1 MESEPQRHCPHCGT
15 PVAQKAET
23 CLMCGAT
30 LKEPR
35 KRRIGTPPA
44 DLLLPLIVVGALAL
58 LWIWKPWQSGEG
70 EGEVEVAVETSPT
83 PSRTATSMPT
93 ATYAVA
99 PSATPLYSPT
109 PPPTATLPPDTT
121 RHTVKSGET
130 VSTIAKL
137 YGTTTR
143 AILQANGLKT
153 NTIISIDQE
162 LLIPLPAAN
171 TSTPTPTLTPSPTPF
186 VYTIKSG
193 DTLSAI
199 AKKYNT
205 TVEALMEANNIG
217 DATNI
222 QVGTRLTIVQP
233 PDFTLT
239 MAYETYEV
247 EQGDTLYT
255 ISGEYG
261 LTIAEI
267 KEINNLTSN
276 NLSVGQQLRIPVGTA
291 TPIPTSTPTPTL
303 TPTPGPARPAPALL
317 APPQDTAFEGADR
330 VIIMNWASVGILGED
345 EWYTVRVRRTGQ
357 VAQFLPVVWTKV
369 TSWQL
374 PAELYIEGLTEPQ
387 HFYWQVQVTRHTGV
401 DEEGDW
407 IGEQISPPGE
417 VRTFTWK

>member
-23 CLMCGAT
+23 CLMCGAA

-35 KRRIGTPPA
+35 RRSFGTPSA
-44 DLLLPLIVVGALAL
+44 DLLLPLMVVGALAL

-70 EGEVEVAVETSPT
+70 EGEAEVAVEISPT

-130 VSTIAKL
+130 ASTIAKL
-137 YGTTTR
+137 YGTTTK
-143 AILQANGLKT
+143 AILDANGLKT
-153 NTIISIDQE
+153 NTIISIGQE

-186 VYTIKSG
+186 VYTIKTG

-205 TVEALMEANNIG
+205 TVEALMEANGIT

-222 QVGTRLTIVQP
+222 KAGTQLTIVQP
-233 PDFTLT
+233 PDFALT

-317 APPQDTAFEGADR
+317 APPQDTAFEGADT

-387 HFYWQVQVTRHTGV
+387 HFHWQVNVMRHTGI
-401 DEEGDW
+401 DEDGDW
-407 IGEQISPPGE
+407 IGEQISPAGE

>member
-1 MESEPQRHCPHCGT
+1 MESEPQRHCPHCGM

-23 CLMCGAT
+23 CLMCGAA

-35 KRRIGTPPA
+35 KSRIGLPSA

-70 EGEVEVAVETSPT
+70 GDATEVVVETSPT
-83 PSRTATSMPT
+83 PSRTPSAMPT

-137 YGTTTR
+137 YGTTTG
-143 AILQANGLKT
+143 AILKANGLKT

-199 AKKYNT
+199 AKKYKT

-267 KEINNLTSN
+267 KEINNLTGN

-291 TPIPTSTPTPTL
+291 TPIPTNTPTPTL

-317 APPQDTAFEGADR
+317 APPQNTAFEGADR
-330 VIIMNWASVGILGED
+330 VIILNWASVGILGED
-345 EWYTVRVRRTGQ
+345 EWYTVRVRRSGA
-357 VAQFLPVVWTKV
+357 VAQVLPVEWTKV
-369 TSWQL
+369 TSWRL

-387 HFYWQVQVTRHTGV
+387 RFNWQVYIMRQTGV
-401 DEEGDW
+401 DEDGDW
-407 IGEQISPPGE
+407 LGEQISPAGE

>member
-1 MESEPQRHCPHCGT
+1 MESEPQRHCPHCGA

-23 CLMCGAT
+23 CLMCGAA
-30 LKEPR
+30 LREPR
-35 KRRIGTPPA
+35 KRRISPPSV
-44 DLLLPLIVVGALAL
+44 DLLLPLLVVGALAL
-58 LWIWKPWQSGEG
+58 LWIWKPWQSSGDEP
-70 EGEVEVAVETSPT
+70 EVAVETSPA
-83 PSRTATSMPT
+83 PSRTATAMPT
-93 ATYAVA
+93 ATYVVV

-137 YGTTTR
+137 YGTTTK
-143 AILQANGLKT
+143 AILDANGLKS
-153 NTIISIDQE
+153 NSIISIDQE
-162 LLIPLPAAN
+162 LIIPLPAAN

-186 VYTIKSG
+186 VYTIKTG

-199 AKKYNT
+199 AKKYDT
-205 TVEALMEANNIG
+205 TVEALMEANGIT

-222 QVGTRLTIVQP
+222 HAGTKLTIVQP

-255 ISGEYG
+255 ISGKYDG
-261 LTIAEI
+261 LTIAQI

-291 TPIPTSTPTPTL
+291 TPIPTNTPTPTL

-317 APPQDTAFEGADR
+317 APPQDNDFEGPDT
-330 VIIMNWASVGILGED
+330 VIILNWASVGILAED
-345 EWYTVRVRRTGQ
+345 EWYTVRVRRTGPIVQ
-357 VAQFLPVVWTKV
+357 LLPVVWTKV

-387 HFYWQVQVTRHTGV
+387 HFHWQVNVMRQTGV
-401 DEEGDW
+401 DEDGDW
-407 IGEQISPPGE
+407 LGEQISPAGE